1 MRALIIS
8 LTISI
13 FLTTAVGAEEASNV
27 PRSPN
32 SDSRDRAAAVA
43 LNYCRAAFF
52 RIKRNGTKPVLV
64 EEQENILN
72 NLNLNGIADQEVVT
86 LYTKVLEEIG
96 GETIAEKER
105 QHLKSEFRR
114 NLGRQAMASAFLLS
128 TQVTTFQYG
137 EALRTGAGS
146 WWDYRN
152 LKTNTDHAVWN
163 IEKSRMVQVVNSSSQ
178 FLDTFWKMIQKK
190 NIPDRWLI
198 RCADLDS
205 LDAALNETDP
215 EIRLRLLQRL
225 EKFMECYP
233 PYWYHVARTHQALGD
248 WDKAAETYE
257 NLANYGAGHFRR
269 DEMLAAGVANLAAI
283 QDFQG
288 NREAARTAQ
297 EALGYADTAWQ
308 ANLVCARILAKHGKY
323 ELAEEAALR
332 NIDARLERTQSLV
345 ALMTIYQDSGERE
358 KLIHWLRDEQVLGQI
373 PVPAVLR
380 ACTYLG
386 SDEVPTMVNRH
397 LLRTLF
403 GYADMNL
410 GMDDIVFRADPLWQI
425 GTAKVSLLI
434 NGRTVHAPELGQ
446 KNDAA
451 EVRFRDA
458 VQLGG
463 IFSSTPRSTK
473 IALVLKYPHM
483 QPTVLHLRRVPSNAV
498 TAIWQNDDAR
508 QPSQLGRRGG
518 NYLVSDIKFEGRQL
532 SLIRY
537 GRPTRSGGRLVK
549 TSPTQPAPSKVA
561 DDNPITPPTN
571 PFLPASSKKEIE
583 TETKPT
589 PTIKIG
595 EVTPITE
602 TKSTGTTADSP
613 SQNP

>member
-1 MRALIIS
+1 MRALIIC
-8 LTISI
+8 LTISL
-13 FLTTAVGAEEASNV
+13 FLPTAVRAEEAGAA

-43 LNYCRAAFF
+43 LNYCRAAFY
-52 RIKRNGTKPVLV
+52 RIKSNGTKTVLV

-137 EALRTGAGS
+137 QALRTGAGS

-152 LKTNTDHAVWN
+152 LKNSKDTAVWN
-163 IEKSRMVQVVNSSSQ
+163 IEKTRMVQVVNSSSH

-205 LDAALNETDP
+205 LDAALDEQDP

-233 PYWYHVARTHQALGD
+233 PYWYHVGRTHQALGD
-248 WDKAAETYE
+248 WDKAAATYE

-288 NREAARTAQ
+288 NPEAARTAQ
-297 EALGYADTAWQ
+297 EALDYADTTWQ
-308 ANLVCARILAKHGKY
+308 ANLVCARILSKHGKY

-345 ALMTIYQDSGERE
+345 ALMTIYEEAGERE
-358 KLIHWLRDEQVLGQI
+358 KLIHWLRDEKVLGQI

-403 GYADMNL
+403 GYADLNL
-410 GMDDIVFRADPLWQI
+410 GMDDIVFRANPLWQI
-425 GTAKVSLLI
+425 GTARVSLLI
-434 NGRTVHAPELGQ
+434 NGRTVQAPEVGQ
-446 KNDAA
+446 KNDAT
-451 EVRFRDA
+451 EVRFRD
-458 VQLGG
+458 VSQLGG
-463 IFSSTPRSTK
+463 VFSSTPRSTK

-483 QPTVLHLRRVPSNAV
+483 QPTVLHVRRVASNDV
-498 TAIWQNDDAR
+498 TAIWQSDGAR

-532 SLIRY
+532 SLMRY
-537 GRPTRSGGRLVK
+537 GRPARAGGRLVE
-549 TSPTQPAPSKVA
+549 TSPVRPASPKVA
-561 DDNPITPPTN
+561 DEYPLTPPSN
-571 PFLPASSKKEIE
+571 PFLPASIKKEIE
-583 TETKPT
+583 SGTQQSP
-589 PTIKIG
+589 KIEIG
-595 EVTPITE
+595 DVTPITE
-602 TKSTGTTADSP
+602 ADLPGTSANPS